1 MKDTPTKGNRELLG
15 WAFLLTGFAIFVA
28 VAVAVPL
35 SIRSYLRNST
45 QPLATVV
52 QANQGTVRID
62 DSAGDVRAV
71 LAGEAGQSVEAGA
84 EILTDAS
91 ATALI
96 FVRPPESDKLLAR
109 FQVYGSTNLNMV
121 RLDMPRFEMS
131 SSGQQVVLELRGG
144 RISVTV
150 PENEGRDFVTT
161 VLVPGAEITLDLP
174 GQYSFEVTNSSSQ
187 IAVQSGEAS
196 VVAGLNALLL
206 TVDQRAVI
214 PVGGGLIGPI
224 DAERNLIA
232 NGDFDSG
239 FANWDL
245 FRWNVELAD
254 QPEGKMNVSTLS
266 GESTLEISRQ
276 GDGHADVRLRQPINQ
291 DVTDF
296 EQLQLYLTFRVAAQ
310 DLAVC
315 GIQGSECP
323 LMIRVNYVD
332 QSGASR
338 TWQHGFYGLGQVV
351 PGTTPDACISCDV
364 VQNSHQFVK
373 LGQAYFYEVDLRAD
387 LARQGYLP
395 PRMIES
401 VSIISSGH
409 GFEVEVMDVSLMAK
423 E

>member
-1 MKDTPTKGNRELLG
+1 MSETTTKGNRELLG
-15 WAFLLTGFAIFVA
+15 WAFLLTGFAIFA
-28 VAVAVPL
+28 AIAVAVPL
-35 SIRSYLRNST
+35 SISSYLHNST

-62 DSAGDVRAV
+62 DSSGNVRAV
-71 LAGEAGQSVEAGA
+71 LAGEAGQSIESGA

-109 FQVYGSTNLNMV
+109 VQVYGSTNLDMV

-131 SSGQQVVLELRGG
+131 TSGQQAIINLRGG

-150 PENEGRDFVTT
+150 PESEGREFIAKVT
-161 VLVPGAEITLDLP
+161 VPSGEITIDVP

-187 IAVQSGEAS
+187 VAVQSGQAS
-196 VVAGLNALLL
+196 VAAGLNALALAP
-206 TVDQRAVI
+206 DQRAVI
-214 PVGGGLIGPI
+214 PANGGLVGPI
-224 DAERNLIA
+224 DAERNLIT
-232 NGDFDSG
+232 NGDFDNG

-254 QPEGKMNVSTLS
+254 QSEGQMNISTLS
-266 GESTLEISRQ
+266 GESTLEISRE
-276 GDGHADVRLRQPINQ
+276 GEGHADVRLRQPINQ

-296 EQLQLYLTFRVAAQ
+296 EKLQLYMTFRVAAQ

-323 LMIRVNYVD
+323 LMIRVNYID
-332 QSGASR
+332 QSGASQ
-338 TWQHGFYGLGQVV
+338 TWQHGFFGLGQVV
-351 PGTTPDACISCDV
+351 PGVTPDACISCDV

-395 PRMIES
+395 PRLIES
-401 VSIISSGH
+401 VSIVSSGH
-409 GFEVEVMDVSLMAK
+409 AFRVEVMDVSLMAK